1 MAKKKAVRKTALAAN
16 TDENNSA
23 SVNNRKNG
31 SPALPEDL
39 SNARQSPPA
48 EERYAKELEFLEA
61 QDSGP
66 KPAGWKLS
74 PTAIVTFICG
84 SGKDKLKRPKGGPSS
99 DLPASMTISE
109 KFVGDR
115 AIVERCVVTLAGERG
130 LLLVGEPGTAKSM
143 LSELLSAA
151 ISGTSDLT
159 IQGTAGSTED
169 QFRYSWNYGQLLA
182 SGPSPEA
189 LVPSPMYLGMQQGK
203 IVRCE
208 EVTRCLPEVQDSLI
222 SLLSE
227 RRLMIPELAGQDT
240 SLFAVPGF
248 NVIATANLRDKG
260 VSEMSAALKRRFNFE
275 VIAPISEHDREVEL
289 VKRQSKALLEESNV
303 PATVDE
309 GLLDLLVTTFRDLR
323 DGRTVEG
330 WSVEKPGTVMS
341 TAEAVAIAAAI
352 GRQTAYFPSDIDPLS
367 LLPGQLLGVVLKDEE
382 ADRGRLLAYWDSVVK
397 RRAKSGDRSWKRL
410 VELRSVLEES

>member
-1 MAKKKAVRKTALAAN
+1 MAKKKAVRKTAIAKSP
-16 TDENNSA
+16 TMPVSQTA
-23 SVNNRKNG
+23 S
-31 SPALPEDL
+31 S
-39 SNARQSPPA
+39 RQAPPA
-48 EERYAKELEFLEA
+48 EERYSEELTFLEA
-61 QDSGP
+61 LDSGI
-66 KPAGWKLS
+66 KPAGWRLS
-74 PTAIVTFICG
+74 PSAVVTFICG
-84 SGKDKLKRPKGGPSS
+84 TGKDKLKVPKGSTATN
-99 DLPASMTISE
+99 LPASLAISE

-182 SGPSPEA
+182 SGPSEEA
-189 LVPSPMYLGMQQGK
+189 LVPSPMFLGMQQGK

-227 RRLMIPELAGQDT
+227 RRLMIPELAGQNS
-240 SLFAVPGF
+240 SLFAAPGF

-275 VIAPISEHDREVEL
+275 VIAPISEHAREVEL
-289 VKRQSKALLEESNV
+289 VKRQSTALLEESGV
-303 PATVDE
+303 PTTVDE
-309 GLLDLLVTTFRDLR
+309 GLLEILVTTFRDLR
-323 DGRTVEG
+323 DGRSVEG
-330 WSVEKPGTVMS
+330 WTVEKPGTVMS
-341 TAEAVAIAAAI
+341 TAEAVAIAASI
-352 GRQTAYFPSDIDPLS
+352 GRQAAYFPSDIDPLS
-367 LLPGQLLGVVLKDEE
+367 LLPGHLLGVVLKDEE
-382 ADRGRLLAYWDSVVK
+382 SDRGRLLAYWDSVIQ
-397 RRAKSGDRSWKRL
+397 RRAKAGDRSWKRL
-410 VELRSVLEES
+410 AELRSVLEES

>member
-1 MAKKKAVRKTALAAN
+1 MAKKKAVRKTAADAN
-16 TDENNSA
+16 NANREVA
-23 SVNNRKNG
+23 SQPDGPNK
-31 SPALPEDL
+31 S
-39 SNARQSPPA
+39 RQSPPA
-48 EERYAKELEFLEA
+48 EERYAEELAFLEA
-61 QDSGP
+61 QDSGL

-74 PTAIVTFICG
+74 PAAVVTFICG
-84 SGKDKLKRPKGGPSS
+84 SGKDKLRRPKSS
-99 DLPASMTISE
+99 SQTDLPASLAISE

-151 ISGTSDLT
+151 ISATSDLT

-169 QFRYSWNYGQLLA
+169 QFRYSWNYGLLLA
-182 SGPSPEA
+182 SGPSQEA
-189 LVPSPMYLGMQQGK
+189 LVPSPMFLGMQQGK

-289 VKRQSKALLEESNV
+289 VKRQSEALLEESGV
-303 PATVDE
+303 PSTVDE
-309 GLLDLLVTTFRDLR
+309 GLLNILVTTFRDLR

-341 TAEAVAIAAAI
+341 TAEAVAIAASI
-352 GRQTAYFPSDIDPLS
+352 GRQAAYFPSDSDPLS
-367 LLPGQLLGVVLKDEE
+367 LLPGHLLGVVLKDEE
-382 ADRGRLLAYWDSVVK
+382 ADRGRLLAYWDSVIQ

-410 VELRSVLEES
+410 VELRGVLEES

>member
-1 MAKKKAVRKTALAAN
+1 MAEKRASPKVTSAA
-16 TDENNSA
+16 ENATHHEAIS
-23 SVNNRKNG
+23 SEG
-31 SPALPEDL
+31 L

-48 EERYAKELEFLEA
+48 EERYAEELAFLEA
-61 QDSGP
+61 CDSGL

-84 SGKDKLKRPKGGPSS
+84 SGKDKLKLPKGSAKKG
-99 DLPASMTISE
+99 LPASMAISE
-109 KFVGDR
+109 KFVGDT

-151 ISGTSDLT
+151 ISGNSDLT

-182 SGPSPEA
+182 SGPSAEA
-189 LVPSPMYLGMQQGK
+189 LVPSPMYLGMKQGK

-289 VKRQSKALLEESNV
+289 VQRQSKALLEESGV
-303 PATVDE
+303 PSTVDE
-309 GLLDLLVTTFRDLR
+309 GLLDILVTTFRDLR

-341 TAEAVAIAAAI
+341 TAEAVAIAASI
-352 GRQTAYFPSDIDPLS
+352 GRQAAYFPSDIDPLS
-367 LLPGQLLGVVLKDEE
+367 LLPGHLLGVVLKDEE
-382 ADRGRLLAYWDSVVK
+382 ADRGRLLAYWDSVIQ
-397 RRAKSGDRSWKRL
+397 RRAKSGGRSWKRL
-410 VELRSVLEES
+410 EELRSVLEES